1 MINNMAV
8 QAEKPKGKITEDLFS
23 QNYLLTLTGA
33 FLKELSGMGE
43 IEEQAWKQQ
52 VFVLAT
58 VKIQRVIMGF
68 N

>member
-1 MINNMAV
+1 
-8 QAEKPKGKITEDLFS
+8 
-23 QNYLLTLTGA
+23 LTLTGA
-33 FLKELSGMGE
+33 FFKELSGMGE

-52 VFVLAT
+52 IFVLAT

>member
-1 MINNMAV
+1 
-8 QAEKPKGKITEDLFS
+8 LFS

-33 FLKELSGMGE
+33 FFKELSGMGE

-52 VFVLAT
+52 IFVLAT